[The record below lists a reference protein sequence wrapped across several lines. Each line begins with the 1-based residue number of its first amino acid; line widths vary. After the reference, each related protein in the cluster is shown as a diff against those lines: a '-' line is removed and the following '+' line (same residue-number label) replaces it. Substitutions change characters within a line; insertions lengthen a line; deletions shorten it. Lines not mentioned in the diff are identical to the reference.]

1 MSLPLPS
8 RTVCRA
14 NLAVHSL
21 WSETGP
27 TSQMPRAYH
36 CELMYSARRS
46 ARAIRLRGIRGEY
59 LLHGFRRSCQ
69 FVLQN
74 YLSCFIQDAVRTR
87 AISQMQTIGELVP
100 FYLNACLPSSVW
112 CRPSRL
118 PVSSS
123 LCFEHVDQ
131 WERMAS
137 RGDRPSHPTRQVFF
151 SDRLRRNPIS
161 KGAPFYLAP
170 ANRECGAALC
180 ALIRLVLFP
189 APEQRQ
195 RSPGVASSYY
205 PRDSFDAGKVTAVM
219 DGRCRKGT
227 ESGASACPS
236 QRRWTSAKRLRA
248 DIGVLLA
255 ASFGQSRLV
264 FDTINL
270 K

>member
-1 MSLPLPS
+1 M
-8 RTVCRA
+8 V
-14 NLAVHSL
+14 
-21 WSETGP
+21 P
-27 TSQMPRAYH
+27 TFSIAGLLFFVLR
-36 CELMYSARRS
+36 ARRS
-46 ARAIRLRGIRGEY
+46 VGAYGIP
-59 LLHGFRRSCQ
+59 RRPAFS
-69 FVLQN
+69 
-74 YLSCFIQDAVRTR
+74 SHAV
-87 AISQMQTIGELVP
+87 S
-100 FYLNACLPSSVW
+100 
-112 CRPSRL
+112 
-118 PVSSS
+118 
-123 LCFEHVDQ
+123 
-131 WERMAS
+131 
-137 RGDRPSHPTRQVFF
+137 FF
-151 SDRLRRNPIS
+151 FDRLRRNPIP

-219 DGRCRKGT
+219 DGRCRKGA
-227 ESGASACPS
+227 ESGASACHS

>member
-151 SDRLRRNPIS
+151 FRSVETQPYFKR
-161 KGAPFYLAP
+161 GAIL
-170 ANRECGAALC
+170 
-180 ALIRLVLFP
+180 
-189 APEQRQ
+189 
-195 RSPGVASSYY
+195 SS
-205 PRDSFDAGKVTAVM
+205 AGKSGMWGRPVRVNQAGIVPCSRATTALAW
-219 DGRCRKGT
+219 CCILLL
-227 ESGASACPS
+227 S
-236 QRRWTSAKRLRA
+236 KRF
-248 DIGVLLA
+248 V
-255 ASFGQSRLV
+255 
-264 FDTINL
+264 
-270 K
+270 